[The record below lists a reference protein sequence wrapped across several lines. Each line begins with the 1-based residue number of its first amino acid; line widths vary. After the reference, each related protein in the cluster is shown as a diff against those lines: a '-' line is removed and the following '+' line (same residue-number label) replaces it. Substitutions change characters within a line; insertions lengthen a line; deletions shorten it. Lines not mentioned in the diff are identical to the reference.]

1 MGWRSIIIGQ
11 HAKITHSAH
20 MMVVQTKDGINEIPM
35 DDIAKVLV
43 ETTQAMISSDFMSAC
58 LQRNIKVIFVDR
70 KYQPIGETVGYQPV
84 ARDYELLERQFLWPL
99 NRREQLWTRIAHAKI
114 ESQIKVARLNGC
126 PVQELENEL
135 EAIEVND
142 ISNRE
147 AVVARKYFPLLFGK
161 DFSRRQE
168 KQYNAALDYGYAV
181 LLAET
186 NQSITENG
194 YLMELGIH
202 HQNRENR
209 FNLGS
214 DLMEPFRPV
223 IDYWVTGQKF
233 AEFNRQVRVGLVDAM
248 HTVIK
253 YNGAEMLTQNAVR
266 QYVRECLDYL
276 SGERDEIEVKVE
288 FKDEVP
294 NHALDGHV

>member
-1 MGWRSIIIGQ
+1 MLRHYLILQFTSLIILNQSLYLTCTLFILG
-11 HAKITHSAH
+11 
-20 MMVVQTKDGINEIPM
+20 P
-35 DDIAKVLV
+35 
-43 ETTQAMISSDFMSAC
+43 
-58 LQRNIKVIFVDR
+58 
-70 KYQPIGETVGYQPV
+70 
-84 ARDYELLERQFLWPL
+84 ERQFLWPL
-99 NRREQLWTRIAHAKI
+99 ERREQLWTRIAHAKI

-126 PVQELENEL
+126 PVQELESEL

-168 KQYNAALDYGYAV
+168 NQYNAALDYGYAV

-253 YNGAEMLTQNAVR
+253 YNGIEMLTQNAVR

>member
-1 MGWRSIIIGQ
+1 M
-11 HAKITHSAH
+11 
-20 MMVVQTKDGINEIPM
+20 
-35 DDIAKVLV
+35 
-43 ETTQAMISSDFMSAC
+43 
-58 LQRNIKVIFVDR
+58 
-70 KYQPIGETVGYQPV
+70 Y
-84 ARDYELLERQFLWPL
+84 
-99 NRREQLWTRIAHAKI
+99 
-114 ESQIKVARLNGC
+114 
-126 PVQELENEL
+126 
-135 EAIEVND
+135 AIEVND

-168 KQYNAALDYGYAV
+168 NQYNAALDYGYAV

-253 YNGAEMLTQNAVR
+253 YNGTEMLTQNAVR

>member
-1 MGWRSIIIGQ
+1 M
-11 HAKITHSAH
+11 
-20 MMVVQTKDGINEIPM
+20 
-35 DDIAKVLV
+35 
-43 ETTQAMISSDFMSAC
+43 
-58 LQRNIKVIFVDR
+58 
-70 KYQPIGETVGYQPV
+70 
-84 ARDYELLERQFLWPL
+84 LERQFLWPL
-99 NRREQLWTRIAHAKI
+99 ERREQLWTRIAHAKI

-126 PVQELENEL
+126 PVQELESEL

-142 ISNRE
+142 VSNRE

-168 KQYNAALDYGYAV
+168 NQYNAALDYGYAV

-233 AEFNRQVRVGLVDAM
+233 TEFNRQVRVGLVDALHM
-248 HTVIK
+248 VIK
-253 YNGAEMLTQNAVR
+253 YNGTEMLTQNAVR

-294 NHALDGHV
+294 NHALNGHV

>member
-1 MGWRSIIIGQ
+1 M
-11 HAKITHSAH
+11 
-20 MMVVQTKDGINEIPM
+20 
-35 DDIAKVLV
+35 
-43 ETTQAMISSDFMSAC
+43 
-58 LQRNIKVIFVDR
+58 
-70 KYQPIGETVGYQPV
+70 
-84 ARDYELLERQFLWPL
+84 

-168 KQYNAALDYGYAV
+168 NQYNAALDYGYAV